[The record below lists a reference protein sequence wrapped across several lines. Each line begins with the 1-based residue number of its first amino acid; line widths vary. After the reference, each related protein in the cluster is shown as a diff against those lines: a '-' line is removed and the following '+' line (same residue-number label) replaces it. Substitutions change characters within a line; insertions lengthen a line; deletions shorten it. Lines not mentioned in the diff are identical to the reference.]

1 MKMPFIAFILQGI
14 PENIAVLTLSL
25 TIVGIEL
32 RWGKI
37 VVAGTLIAFVIYLL
51 RALPISF
58 GVHTI
63 VALLLFIVFT
73 TKIGEIDNLRI
84 SIMASLLSIL
94 ALTTI
99 EIISL
104 TLLTSILGISEQ
116 EFISNTAIRILLT
129 LPQVF
134 ILFLLAFIIKKVRR
148 SRCVS

>member
-14 PENIAVLTLSL
+14 PEDIALLTLSL

-37 VVAGTLIAFVIYLL
+37 VVAGTLLAFIIYLL
-51 RALPISF
+51 RFLPISF

-63 VALLLFIVFT
+63 VALLLLIVFT
-73 TKIGEIDNLRI
+73 TKIGEIKNLQI

-94 ALTTI
+94 ALVTI
-99 EIISL
+99 EIICL

-116 EFISNTAIRILLT
+116 EFISNTAFRILLS